1 MVLKRAS
8 RALAEVELTNKGCR
22 GENKWQK
29 LSKWACKTTFRS
41 LSIHCSFNCRK
52 TLLATM
58 ISDATSKRV
67 AKRRRFSSRLK
78 SGPHWTINCTIQ
90 TPKVPKVQFVWKLS
104 AQEILPTEPLWDDWI
119 WIWPRVSIAIQ
130 KCQSWQ
136 RGWTC
141 PGAAATASARN
152 CQHKMGQ
159 SWHRNANNL
168 CISLSH
174 PKIREMK
181 IQISKNAKKKTPKI
195 NVKYVKW
202 KLKASRYCSPC
213 SRSSAHLVT
222 HLGLAG
228 THKDW
233 PFNDSKGLH
242 TLKNE
247 MKTKWTFL
255 RCQWL
260 KNSQSVTKAFWRSF
274 ADSCLSEI

>member
-8 RALAEVELTNKGCR
+8 RALAEVELTNKGCQ
-22 GENKWQK
+22 GENKWQY
-29 LSKWACKTTFRS
+29 LSKWARKTTFRL

-78 SGPHWTINCTIQ
+78 SGPYWTINCTIQ

-104 AQEILPTEPLWDDWI
+104 AQEIPMEPLWDDWI

-141 PGAAATASARN
+141 PGAAATASARK
-152 CQHKMGQ
+152 CQHFG
-159 SWHRNANNL
+159 HRNPNHL
-168 CISLSH
+168 QCISLSH
-174 PKIREMK
+174 PNNPRNENPNLKK
-181 IQISKNAKKKTPKI
+181 CKKKLPKTMW
-195 NVKYVKW
+195 NMWNENW
-202 KLKASRYCSPC
+202 KHRGTAALAAVPLHIWSPTW
-213 SRSSAHLVT
+213 L
-222 HLGLAG
+222 
-228 THKDW
+228 W
-233 PFNDSKGLH
+233 PAPIKTGHSKGLH
-242 TLKNE
+242 TFKNE
-247 MKTKWTFL
+247 MKTKWPFL